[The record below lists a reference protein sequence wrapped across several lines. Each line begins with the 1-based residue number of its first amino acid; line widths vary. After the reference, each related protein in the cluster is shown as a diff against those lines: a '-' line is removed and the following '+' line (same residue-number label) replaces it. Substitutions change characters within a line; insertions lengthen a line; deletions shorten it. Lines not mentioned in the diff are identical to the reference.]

1 MAAFGKHTWLSRGEV
16 FSVLFGLFARF
27 SPTEVRVTGQRAC
40 SRCGSGCA
48 PDCVDC
54 YECFERE
61 DRSRRELNLRPWAVG
76 LANPHRASVGMAAF
90 VLLALAI
97 VSFDGLQE
105 TPAWVSVQTA
115 VYDEVAVLGPNVV
128 STIDTLGLLVV
139 PALFVVVYAAFSW
152 AVARL
157 SADPEGVAGVA
168 KGYVLT
174 LVPIAL
180 AYNPPHP
187 SRVGGALP
195 RPVDLHVHGVADPV
209 IRRVGH

>member
-1 MAAFGKHTWLSRGEV
+1 M
-16 FSVLFGLFARF
+16 
-27 SPTEVRVTGQRAC
+27 
-40 SRCGSGCA
+40 
-48 PDCVDC
+48 DC
-54 YECFERE
+54 YECFERAN
-61 DRSRRELNLRPWAVG
+61 RSRREFNLRPWAVG

-115 VYDEVAVLGPNVV
+115 VYDEVSVLGPNVV

-139 PALFVVVYAAFSW
+139 PGLFVLVYAAFSW

-168 KGYVLT
+168 NGYVLT

-180 AYNPPHP
+180 AYNLAHYLSLLLISGQTVIPLLSDPFGNGWDLLGTADYRTNIAIINA
-187 SRVGGALP
+187 RVAWYVSVAAIVAG
-195 RPVDLHVHGVADPV
+195 HVVSVRTGVA
-209 IRRVGH
+209 RCAGSYRCCC